1 MTEHRC
7 VVFTFADVE
16 VREREFC
23 IVKAGE
29 LLPVEPKAFRVLL
42 FLLRSPHRL
51 IAKDELLD
59 AVWNDC
65 TVSENSL
72 TRSIALLRR
81 LLADDT
87 REPRYIATVPT
98 VGYRFLCDVKVAED
112 GFAGPNAAS
121 LRHLHNGNEENSN
134 EFEALPGPRS
144 VEGTPH
150 RPSDHLVAA
159 LAAGET
165 PKRWKVIVPAAAAVL
180 AFLVAGY
187 FYFHRRPKLTDKD
200 TIVLADF
207 TNTTGDPVFDLTLRQ
222 GLAVQLEQSPFL
234 SLVSGRRMQDTLQMM
249 GRPADARF
257 SPDTAREICER
268 TGSAAFVEGS
278 IARLGNQYVLGL
290 RAENC
295 RNGDV
300 LDEEQARAGRKE
312 DVLGALDGTA
322 IRLRRNL
329 GESLSSVQKF
339 ATPLQEATTPSLEA
353 LKAFSL
359 GRQTFYEK
367 GNAAA
372 LPFFKRAVE
381 LDPNFAIAYRALA
394 GLYGRLG
401 QPGRM
406 AENIRKAFALRDKVS
421 ERERFYI
428 EASYYGVGT
437 GELEKAITA
446 YELLRQTYPRD
457 HWLYVLLAGTYLDLG
472 NFEKALEEAR
482 EAVRLEPNSGNNLEA
497 LCFAYIDLNRLDEA
511 EAVVKQ
517 AEERKLESEGLLS
530 ARYELAFLKGD
541 TAQMAQMVSAAMGK
555 PGFEERFL
563 AQEGRTEAWYGRLR
577 NMRELMLRLE
587 GSVDRNDAQEK
598 AGEYQSTA
606 ALIEAQAGYTVLAK
620 ADTYAALKV
629 ERARR
634 GASPNSEVL
643 MNAALALALTGDTAV
658 AERLEAELDRAF
670 PLDTGFHR
678 LEEPEIRAAVALQRK
693 DPKRVIELLQ
703 GTRTIELG
711 DNSLLPAYLRG
722 EAYLMLHDGNAAG
735 VEFQKFFDHRG
746 LVGNFSWAV
755 LSHLQIG
762 RAYALSGDKVKAK
775 EAYQDFLTLWKDA
788 DPDIPM
794 LKQAKAEYAAFQ

>member
-65 TVSENSL
+65 AVSENSL

-180 AFLVAGY
+180 ALLVAGY

-200 TIVLADF
+200 TVVLADF
-207 TNTTGDPVFDLTLRQ
+207 TNTTGDPVFDPTLRQ
-222 GLAVQLEQSPFL
+222 GLAVQLDQSPFL

-312 DVLGALDGTA
+312 DVLGALDSTA
-322 IRLRRNL
+322 IRLRRKL
-329 GESLSSVQKF
+329 GESLSSVQKY
-339 ATPLQEATTPSLEA
+339 AIPLQEATTPSLEA
-353 LKAFSL
+353 LKAYSL
-359 GRQTFYEK
+359 ASRTFYEH
-367 GNAAA
+367 GSAPA
-372 LPFFKRAVE
+372 LPFLKQAVE
-381 LDPNFAIAYRALA
+381 LDPNFALAYLTLA
-394 GLYGRLG
+394 QVYACLG

-406 AENIRKAFALRDKVS
+406 AENIRKAYQLREKTSVPD
-421 ERERFYI
+421 RLLI
-428 EASYYGVGT
+428 EATFYWMET
-437 GELEKAITA
+437 GELEKARAAFELWQQMHPRA
-446 YELLRQTYPRD
+446 YP
-457 HWLYVLLAGTYLDLG
+457 LYLPGYYIYSSLG
-472 NFEKALEEAR
+472 NLEKALEAAR
-482 EAVRLEPNSGNNLEA
+482 ESVRLQPDSSLAYAA
-497 LCFAYIDLNRLDEA
+497 LCLAYINLNRLDEA

-517 AEERKLESEGLLS
+517 AGELKLGSFLGE

-541 TAQMAQMVSAAMGK
+541 TAQMTQLVSAAMGK
-555 PGFEERFL
+555 PGFEEKFL
-563 AQEGRTEAWYGRLR
+563 VEEGRTEAWYGRLR

-587 GSVDRNDAQEK
+587 GSVDRNDAQQA
-598 AGEYQSTA
+598 AGAYQSTA

-634 GASPNSEVL
+634 GAAPNSEVL

-658 AERLEAELDRAF
+658 AERLEAELDRAV
-670 PLDTGFHR
+670 PLDTAFHQ

-722 EAYLMLHDGNAAG
+722 EAYLMLHDGNAAAA
-735 VEFQKFFDHRG
+735 EFQKYFDHRG
-746 LVGNFSWAV
+746 LVGSFSWAV

-775 EAYQDFLTLWKDA
+775 AAYQDFLTLWKDA

>member
-1 MTEHRC
+1 MTEHKC
-7 VVFTFADVE
+7 SVFTFADVE

-51 IAKDELLD
+51 IAKNELLD

-65 TVSENSL
+65 AVSDNSL

-81 LLADDT
+81 LLGDDT
-87 REPRYIATVPT
+87 HEPRYIATVPT

-112 GFAGPNAAS
+112 GFAGPNAAG
-121 LRHLHNGNEENSN
+121 LPQPHNGREENSN

-150 RPSDHLVAA
+150 RPSEPLAAA

-207 TNTTGDPVFDLTLRQ
+207 TNTTGDPVFDPTLRQ

-268 TGSAAFVEGS
+268 TGSSAFVEGS

-300 LDEEQARAGRKE
+300 LDEEQARAVRKE
-312 DVLGALDGTA
+312 DVLGALDSTA
-322 IRLRRNL
+322 IRLRRKL
-329 GESLSSVQKF
+329 GESLSSVQKN

-353 LKAFSL
+353 LKAYSL
-359 GRQTFYEK
+359 AWRTFYEH
-367 GNAAA
+367 GSAPA
-372 LPFFKRAVE
+372 LPFLKQAVE
-381 LDPNFAIAYRALA
+381 LDPNFASAYLTLA
-394 GLYGRLG
+394 QAYACLG
-401 QPGRM
+401 QPGPM
-406 AENIRKAFALRDKVS
+406 AENIRKAYQLREKTSVPD
-421 ERERFYI
+421 RLLI
-428 EASYYGVGT
+428 EANFYWLET
-437 GELEKAITA
+437 GELEKARAAFELWQQMHPRA
-446 YELLRQTYPRD
+446 YA
-457 HWLYVLLAGTYLDLG
+457 LYLPGYFIYSSLG
-472 NFEKALEEAR
+472 NLEKALEAAR
-482 EAVRLEPNSGNNLEA
+482 ESVRLQPDSSLA
-497 LCFAYIDLNRLDEA
+497 YLAVCLAYINLNRLDEA
-511 EAVVKQ
+511 EAVMKQ
-517 AEERKLESEGLLS
+517 AEELKLGSFLDQ

-541 TAQMAQMVSAAMGK
+541 TAQMTQLVS
-555 PGFEERFL
+555 GFEKGSFL

-587 GSVDRNDAQEK
+587 GSVDRNDDQEA
-598 AGEYQSTA
+598 AGAYQSAA

-629 ERARR
+629 KRARR
-634 GASPNSEVL
+634 GAAPNREVL

-670 PLDTGFHR
+670 PLDTLFHQ

-711 DNSLLPAYLRG
+711 DDSLLPAYLRG
-722 EAYLMLHDGNAAG
+722 EAYLMLHDGNAAAA
-735 VEFQKFFDHRG
+735 EFQKYFDHRG

-762 RAYALSGDKVKAK
+762 RAYALSEDKVKAK
-775 EAYQDFLTLWKDA
+775 AAYQDFLTLWKDA